1 MFVHTESLDDLERQS
16 PLGHPK
22 KTTEANSMACTGAG
36 EAGKEVSQLSS
47 PLQVSFEDETCV
59 NTPRRGPHTRSKVNC
74 RQTQLTDSFA
84 RIGARS
90 ATKRIEDQSPQ
101 G

>member
-1 MFVHTESLDDLERQS
+1 MR
-16 PLGHPK
+16 PR
-22 KTTEANSMACTGAG
+22 EATVLAPTAG

-47 PLQVSFEDETCV
+47 PLQVSIEDETCV

>member
-1 MFVHTESLDDLERQS
+1 MR
-16 PLGHPK
+16 PR
-22 KTTEANSMACTGAG
+22 EATVLAPTAG

-47 PLQVSFEDETCV
+47 PLQVSIEDETCV

-84 RIGARS
+84 RTGARS
-90 ATKRIEDQSPQ
+90 AMKRIEDQSPQ

>member
-1 MFVHTESLDDLERQS
+1 MHTESLVDLERQS
-16 PLGHPK
+16 PPGHPK
-22 KTTEANSMACTGAG
+22 KTTEANSKACTGAG
-36 EAGKEVSQLSS
+36 EAGKKVSQLST

-59 NTPRRGPHTRSKVNC
+59 NTPRRGPPTRSKVNC

-84 RIGARS
+84 RIGAQS
-90 ATKRIEDQSPQ
+90 STKCIEDQSPQ

>member
-1 MFVHTESLDDLERQS
+1 
-16 PLGHPK
+16 
-22 KTTEANSMACTGAG
+22 MACTGAG

-59 NTPRRGPHTRSKVNC
+59 NTQRRGPHTCSKVNC
-74 RQTQLTDSFA
+74 MQTQLTDSFA

-90 ATKRIEDQSPQ
+90 ATKLIDSFFSLYV
-101 G
+101 

>member
-1 MFVHTESLDDLERQS
+1 MHTEALDDLERQS

-36 EAGKEVSQLSS
+36 ETGKEVSQLSS
-47 PLQVSFEDETCV
+47 PLEVSFEDETCL
-59 NTPRRGPHTRSKVNC
+59 NTPRRGPHTRIKVNC
-74 RQTQLTDSFA
+74 RQTQFTDSFA

-90 ATKRIEDQSPQ
+90 ATKRIED
-101 G
+101 